1 MSIPPG
7 LLSELRISDV
17 VTFLAVHRCRSL
29 SSAAREL
36 RVTPSQVSKSISRLE
51 ALMGAPLLSRSPH
64 GVALLDAGLRVVP
77 HFEQMIAIARQL
89 APGATVERR
98 VVAVAAPSWLAASLL
113 PYVAAS
119 DIDFRVRVL
128 ELPPAQVRAQLSSG
142 HFDVALNLGPIPPQ
156 PSWES
161 APIGDVSKALFVS
174 PATAARLGP
183 PPIPVE
189 RLAGLEFIS
198 PIYLTETGYLPVD
211 DDCPISRRER
221 IVGHE
226 TMTLGLALAL
236 AARSDQVVFG
246 PVLGAVDYLREG
258 TLVKLEVEGWTQT
271 EELHL
276 ACSIDRVTSA
286 EQKAL
291 AAALAAALDTALG
304 RAEATSVP
312 TV

>member
-7 LLSELRISDV
+7 LLSELKISDV

-51 ALMGAPLLSRSPH
+51 ELMGATLLSRSPH

-77 HFEQMIAIARQL
+77 HFEQMIALTRQL
-89 APGATVERR
+89 APGATLERR
-98 VVAVAAPSWLAASLL
+98 VLALAAPSWLASSLL
-113 PYVAAS
+113 PHVVETEL
-119 DIDFRVRVL
+119 DFRIRVL
-128 ELPPAQVRAQLSSG
+128 ELAPAQVRAHLSSG
-142 HFDVALNLGPIPPQ
+142 HFDVALNLGPLPAQ

-161 APIGDVSKALFVS
+161 VSLGHVGKALFVA
-174 PATAARLGP
+174 PALAERLGS

-189 RLAGLEFIS
+189 AIAGLQFIS

-221 IVGHE
+221 IIGHE

-236 AARSDQVVFG
+236 AARTDQVCFG
-246 PVLGAVDYLREG
+246 PVLGAIDYLRTG
-258 TLVKLEVEGWTQT
+258 TLVKLEVEGWALTDD
-271 EELHL
+271 LHL
-276 ACSIDRVTSA
+276 ACNIDRVTSA
-286 EQKAL
+286 EQKTLVAALQRAL
-291 AAALAAALDTALG
+291 AYAATW
-304 RAEATSVP
+304 T
-312 TV
+312 

>member
-77 HFEQMIAIARQL
+77 HFEQMLALARQL

-113 PYVAAS
+113 PHVAAS
-119 DIDFRVRVL
+119 ELDFRVRVL

-142 HFDVALNLGPIPPQ
+142 HFDVALNLGPLPSQ

-161 APIGDVSKALFVS
+161 APIGQVSKALLVA

-189 RLAGLEFIS
+189 RLAGFEFIS

-236 AARSDQVVFG
+236 AARSNQIVFG
-246 PVLGAVDYLREG
+246 PVLGAVDYLRAG
-258 TLVKLEVEGWTQT
+258 TLVKLEVEGWSLTDD
-271 EELHL
+271 LHL
-276 ACSIDRVTSA
+276 ACSIDRVTTA

-291 AAALAAALDTALG
+291 ATALEAALTTALE
-304 RAEATSVP
+304 RVE
-312 TV
+312 

>member
-7 LLSELRISDV
+7 LLSELKISDV

-51 ALMGAPLLSRSPH
+51 DLMGATLLSRSPH

-77 HFEQMIAIARQL
+77 HFEQMLALTRQL
-89 APGATVERR
+89 TPGVTLERR
-98 VVAVAAPSWLAASLL
+98 VLALAAPSWLASSLL
-113 PYVAAS
+113 PFVVEAEL
-119 DIDFRVRVL
+119 DFRIRVL
-128 ELPPAQVRAQLSSG
+128 ELAPAQVRAHLSSG
-142 HFDVALNLGPIPPQ
+142 QFDLALNLGPLPAQ

-161 APIGDVSKALFVS
+161 TPLGRLEKALFVA
-174 PATAARLGP
+174 PATAERLGP

-189 RLAGLEFIS
+189 RIAGLQFIS
-198 PIYLTETGYLPVD
+198 PIYLTENGYLPVD

-236 AARSDQVVFG
+236 VARTDQAAFG
-246 PVLGAVDYLREG
+246 PVIGALDHLRAG
-258 TLVKLEVEGWTQT
+258 TLVKLEVEGWSLTDD
-271 EELHL
+271 LHL
-276 ACSIDRVTSA
+276 ACNIDRVTSA
-286 EQKAL
+286 EHKAL
-291 AAALAAALDTALG
+291 AAALDHALSAAG
-304 RAEATSVP
+304 PHV
-312 TV
+312 